1 MAFWL
6 NSEITI
12 ASTSLSNP
20 TTIRLRSV
28 NDVHIKRSVFT
39 LGDTAV
45 VKLPLTAYERI
56 SNDKLQQVQLKDKFK
71 VGDKIIIK
79 LGYNG
84 ELVTEFVGFV
94 NRLNLKAPLEL
105 ECEDWSFPLKSI
117 NITKS
122 WKKASINEI
131 LKYLAETCKFALS
144 PDIPEI
150 SIINFPAHNKTALW
164 VLQELKDK
172 YGLTIFL
179 NQDNTLYCGLAY
191 TKNVGKSVKLINGR
205 NIIKADDLKW
215 QNKEDVKLR
224 VKAISMDRNGS
235 KLEAVTEGNDGEL
248 RTLYF
253 YDVHKESQLMEMA
266 KTELE
271 RYKYNGYR
279 GVVNCFLKPY
289 SEPGYAAELTD
300 PLFPVRGGRYFI
312 ESTEVNFGMNGGR
325 RKVTIGIK
333 L

>member
-12 ASTSLSNP
+12 GNT
-20 TTIRLRSV
+20 RLRSV
-28 NDVHIKRSVFT
+28 NDVVVKRSVFM
-39 LGDTAV
+39 LGDTAI
-45 VKLPLTAYERI
+45 VKLPLTAYIRVE
-56 SNDKLQQVQLKDKFK
+56 NDKLQQVELSKKFE
-71 VGDKIIIK
+71 VGQKIEIK

-84 ELVTEFVGFV
+84 KLDTEFVGFV
-94 NRLNLKAPLEL
+94 NRVNLKAPLEL
-105 ECEDWSFPLKSI
+105 ECEDWTYPLKSI

-122 WKKASINEI
+122 WKKATINEI
-131 LKYLAETCKFALS
+131 LKHLADVCGFTLS
-144 PDIPEI
+144 KDIPEI
-150 SIINFPAHNKTALW
+150 SIINFVANNKTALW

-172 YGLTIFL
+172 YGLTIYF
-179 NQDNTLYCGLAY
+179 NQDNTLYAGLAY

-235 KLEAVTEGNDGEL
+235 KLEATIGDSSGEL

-253 YDVHKESQLMEMA
+253 YDVHDKKQLETLA
-266 KTELE
+266 STEIE
-271 RYKYNGYR
+271 RYKYTGYR
-279 GVVNCFLKPY
+279 GVVNCFLQPY
-289 SEPGYAAELTD
+289 SEPGMKAELTD
-300 PLFPVRGGRYFI
+300 PLFPVRGGDYFI
-312 ESTEVNFGMNGGR
+312 ESTEVSFGMSGSR

-333 L
+333 LNTNE